1 MLMALTLFPADA
13 ACLSSLFFR
22 DSMSS
27 QRPQNPTIAPLLNGT
42 APQPVR
48 LAAARGILP
57 LPQADLLE
65 VLVALADGKDSELAS
80 TASAT
85 IVSQDTTSIETLVRA
100 DQLSSTVLG
109 HLVKRPAMPK
119 SLYEALIGNRSTPAE
134 SIVDFAKST
143 SSGALLEFVA
153 LNQQLL
159 VQMPLLIDAIVSNP
173 NRTPDAERRALE
185 TKREFFEKELGA
197 AQIANELRAQG
208 KDAAAEFI
216 EKAEFA
222 SSIGS
227 SDMSEEDALFIASHI
242 EVPDRETDDS
252 WLALEYI
259 EEIYEETAAERK
271 AAFEKIL
278 GELQGE
284 EGGFVAERVSMLNR
298 IMKMNVKDRMRL
310 AQKGDREA
318 RNILI
323 RDPNRLVAHGVANN
337 PRITEQEVEA
347 IASMRT
353 VTEDI
358 LRGIATNR
366 QWMRSYNIL
375 HNLVKNPRTPIG
387 NAMSLMNRMQIRDL
401 IAISKNRNVSDAVR
415 RHAQRLTSAR
425 TGN

>member
-1 MLMALTLFPADA
+1 MSTASSLLPADA
-13 ACLSSLFFR
+13 FCQSSPDLTP
-22 DSMSS
+22 MSS
-27 QRPQNPTIAPLLNGT
+27 QRPQNPTILPLLNGT
-42 APQPVR
+42 APQPVK

-65 VLVALADGKDSELAS
+65 VLVALADGKDPALAS

-85 IVSQDTTSIETLVRA
+85 IVSQDAISIETLVRA
-100 DQLSSTVLG
+100 DQLSPAVLS

-173 NRTPDAERRALE
+173 NRTADAERRALE
-185 TKREFFEKELGA
+185 TKREFFEKERGA

-208 KDAAAEFI
+208 KEAAAEFI
-216 EKAEFA
+216 EQAEFA
-222 SSIGS
+222 ASLGT
-227 SDMSEEDALFIASHI
+227 SDLTEEDALFIASHI
-242 EVPDRETDDS
+242 EVSDRETDDS

-259 EEIYEETAAERK
+259 EEIYEETAAQRK

-278 GELQGE
+278 GEMQSE
-284 EGGFVAERVSMLNR
+284 EGGLAVERVSMLNR

-323 RDPNRLVAHGVANN
+323 RDPNRLVATAVANN
-337 PRITEQEVEA
+337 PRITEKEVES
-347 IASMRT
+347 IAAMRT

-358 LRGIATNR
+358 LRSIATNR
-366 QWMRSYNIL
+366 QWMRSYTIL

-387 NAMSLMNRMQIRDL
+387 NAMSLMTRMQIRDL
-401 IAISKNRNVSDAVR
+401 IALSKNRNVPDAVR
-415 RHAQRLTSAR
+415 RHAQRLSSAR
-425 TGN
+425 TGG